1 MYFPLSQITP
11 NLYTNGNEFIIYG
24 TQQVYTGYYFKTS
37 KGQFY
42 TGRNSSDKPNQLLLP
57 LSQEINNQ
65 PPTTI
70 PTNPGYIALEY
81 DGNEEFYEG
90 LPFNPNLVSDYVN
103 LANVDV
109 DAKVYPIVYSPT
121 LPTQQDY
128 QIGEFRRYFCKK
140 TNDLIYLE
148 INQDYFDKISLKD
161 PQVDYA
167 LYLAFYVDWQLTGDK
182 QQVARTNKNIVE
194 LTIKRL
200 SLPKFN
206 LYLREDYT
214 KYYK

>member
-11 NLYTNGNEFIIYG
+11 NLYTNGSEFIIYG

-37 KGQFY
+37 KGHFY
-42 TGRNSSDKPNQLLLP
+42 TGRNSSDKPNQLLEPIPQERNDLP
-57 LSQEINNQ
+57 
-65 PPTTI
+65 PPTLT
-70 PTNPGYIALEY
+70 TNPGYIALEY
-81 DGNEEFYEG
+81 DINEESNQN

-214 KYYK
+214 KYYQ